1 MLTHECF
8 LGRNSDSRQELCG
21 KDRKHSAEFKSDM
34 KTLLLLFLMSTIVT
48 IAYLAVPARPVAEAE
63 ASK

>member
-21 KDRKHSAEFKSDM
+21 RDRKHSAESQSDM
-34 KTLLLLFLMSTIVT
+34 KTLLLLLLMSTIVM
-48 IAYLAVPARPVAEAE
+48 IAYLAVPARPVADAE
-63 ASK
+63 TGQ